1 MRTNPRGRTCR
12 RKRRKNSCA
21 ESVIFLFLFTVRIIL
36 PAERNLV
43 TLEGH
48 KTVVGDGDAM
58 GIAGEIT
65 KHMMRS
71 SEGWLGIDD
80 PVLTEQGA
88 QEGAECFL
96 VL

>member
-1 MRTNPRGRTCR
+1 MQKKTSQELLCGERHLPLL
-12 RKRRKNSCA
+12 
-21 ESVIFLFLFTVRIIL
+21 ITVRIIL